1 MASTTS
7 NRSRPINFD
16 VNPSPETFYHF
27 PASPSEP
34 GKFDFYRVHLNNHP
48 SMTDSKISDNYDAPT
63 LSVPTTTSSITNKR
77 WTPFAD
83 IVSSDQS
90 TASLLANSS
99 SSNSFLTS
107 KSQTTSSSVSSNTNS
122 TQKNETIQSVA
133 SSSSLT
139 DVVKN
144 AMNRGHL
151 SAGSNQIRRP
161 ASGTTLSSK
170 DLNHLSPQS
179 M

>member
-34 GKFDFYRVHLNNHP
+34 GKFDFYRVHLNNHA
-48 SMTDSKISDNYDAPT
+48 SQTDSKFSDNNDAPT
-63 LSVPTTTSSITNKR
+63 LSVPTSTSSIPNKR

-83 IVSSDQS
+83 IVSSEQS
-90 TASLLANSS
+90 NASSLTNAS
-99 SSNSFLTS
+99 SSNSFFTS
-107 KSQTTSSSVSSNTNS
+107 KSQTSSSSVSSNTNG
-122 TQKNETIQSVA
+122 TQNEPIQSV
-133 SSSSLT
+133 SSFPSLT
-139 DVVKN
+139 TVVKN

-151 SAGSNQIRRP
+151 SAGPNQIRRL

-179 M
+179 S